1 MVRKAKGV
9 QAKTRSL
16 LRRNVREK
24 TSVNKILEEFKEG
37 SKVIIKIDPSAIK
50 GRPFRRFQGKMGTVT
65 GKRGRAYIIKFK
77 DNNKEKEIITTSRHL
92 KAV

>member
-9 QAKTRSL
+9 QSKTRSL
-16 LRRNVREK
+16 LKRGVRER

-37 SKVIIKIDPSAIK
+37 SKVIIKIDPSSVK
-50 GRPFRRFQGKMGTVT
+50 GRPFRRFQGKMGTVI
-65 GKRGRAYIIKFK
+65 GKRGRSYIIRFK
-77 DNNKEKEIITTSRHL
+77 DNNKEKEIITPSRHL